1 MENKEK
7 ETVEVSEETK
17 ETKTE
22 KPKLFKKPKAK
33 LYSKTREETD
43 DAETEAFARGEL
55 AKFNREKAET
65 ATVQKDTEASEEI
78 ASLDGKAT
86 PSTERPENAEERVF
100 KKRYDDL
107 KRHYDSTLGKHKDE
121 VRTLR
126 TQLEQSSKQFIPPKS
141 KDELES
147 WRKEYPDVYEM
158 VETIAMSKAD
168 SRAKEMETKY
178 QNLQVQ
184 QEEIAKEKAEVE
196 LLKMHPDFNDLRSK
210 DDFHEWAAKQ
220 DPVIQDWLYE
230 NTSNAS
236 LAARA
241 LDLYK
246 MDKGLGK
253 YSKKEAQ
260 DVKKEAA
267 KAIWTNAIL
276 SVPVSVLF
284 FGVGTAL
291 FVYYQQQPT
300 NLDPISKIDQIF
312 PHFILQQMPAGL
324 AGLVIAGVFA
334 AAMSSLDSSMH
345 SISTAFTTDFLSN
358 GKDSETIL
366 RTAKRLTL
374 ILGILGTI
382 SALYIAS
389 QDSKNLW
396 DTLMGYVGLIL
407 GTLGGLFTLAI
418 FTNRTS
424 SIHAWIGVIAAVL
437 ALYIFKFHTDYHLL
451 MIGAVG
457 TASCFFTGWLASLI
471 IPRKTKDLAG
481 LTWAQRKDR

>member
-1 MENKEK
+1 METKEK
-7 ETVEVSEETK
+7 EATVSQEAEIS
-17 ETKTE
+17 
-22 KPKLFKKPKAK
+22 KPKLVKKPKAN
-33 LYSKTREETD
+33 LYKKHD
-43 DAETEAFARGEL
+43 DASDPEIEAFAKGEL
-55 AKFNREKAET
+55 EKFHREKAET
-65 ATVQKDTEASEEI
+65 ATVQKDTEASKEI
-78 ASLDGKAT
+78 ASSDDEAT

-158 VETIAMSKAD
+158 VETIAMNKAD
-168 SRAKEMETKY
+168 NRTKEMEDKY

-196 LLKMHPDFNDLRSK
+196 LLKLHPDFNELRAK

-253 YSKKEAQ
+253 YSKKETQ

-267 KAIWTNAIL
+267 KAISKTKKAEAPDAPTKKVWSNA
-276 SVPVSVLF
+276 
-284 FGVGTAL
+284 A
-291 FVYYQQQPT
+291 
-300 NLDPISKIDQIF
+300 ISKMTVNEYAKYEEEID
-312 PHFILQQMPAGL
+312 
-324 AGLVIAGVFA
+324 
-334 AAMSSLDSSMH
+334 
-345 SISTAFTTDFLSN
+345 
-358 GKDSETIL
+358 K
-366 RTAKRLTL
+366 
-374 ILGILGTI
+374 
-382 SALYIAS
+382 
-389 QDSKNLW
+389 
-396 DTLMGYVGLIL
+396 
-407 GTLGGLFTLAI
+407 
-418 FTNRTS
+418 
-424 SIHAWIGVIAAVL
+424 AVREGR
-437 ALYIFKFHTDYHLL
+437 IQ
-451 MIGAVG
+451 
-457 TASCFFTGWLASLI
+457 
-471 IPRKTKDLAG
+471 P
-481 LTWAQRKDR
+481 

>member
-7 ETVEVSEETK
+7 ETTVSQEAEAP
-17 ETKTE
+17 
-22 KPKLFKKPKAK
+22 KPKLFKKPKVNPYK
-33 LYSKTREETD
+33 KHD
-43 DAETEAFARGEL
+43 DESDPETEAFAKGEL
-55 AKFNREKAET
+55 EKFHREKAET

-107 KRHYDSTLGKHKDE
+107 KIHYDSTLGKHKDE

-158 VETIAMSKAD
+158 VETIAMNKAD
-168 SRAKEMETKY
+168 SRTQEMETKY

-184 QEEIAKEKAEVE
+184 QEEIVKEKAEVE
-196 LLKMHPDFNDLRSK
+196 LLKLHPDFNELRAR

-230 NTSNAS
+230 KTSNAS

-253 YSKKEAQ
+253 YSKKEEQ

-267 KAIWTNAIL
+267 KAISKTKKAET
-276 SVPVSVLF
+276 SD
-284 FGVGTAL
+284 A
-291 FVYYQQQPT
+291 PT
-300 NLDPISKIDQIF
+300 KKIWSNS
-312 PHFILQQMPAGL
+312 
-324 AGLVIAGVFA
+324 VIAKMNVR
-334 AAMSSLDSSMH
+334 
-345 SISTAFTTDFLSN
+345 
-358 GKDSETIL
+358 EY
-366 RTAKRLTL
+366 AKHEEE
-374 ILGILGTI
+374 I
-382 SALYIAS
+382 
-389 QDSKNLW
+389 DK
-396 DTLMGYVGLIL
+396 
-407 GTLGGLFTLAI
+407 
-418 FTNRTS
+418 
-424 SIHAWIGVIAAVL
+424 AVKEGR
-437 ALYIFKFHTDYHLL
+437 IQ
-451 MIGAVG
+451 
-457 TASCFFTGWLASLI
+457 
-471 IPRKTKDLAG
+471 P
-481 LTWAQRKDR
+481 

>member
-1 MENKEK
+1 METKEK
-7 ETVEVSEETK
+7 ETEVSQEK
-17 ETKTE
+17 ETE
-22 KPKLFKKPKAK
+22 VSKPKLVKKPKAN
-33 LYSKTREETD
+33 LYKKHD
-43 DAETEAFARGEL
+43 DASDPEIEAFAKGEL
-55 AKFNREKAET
+55 EKFHREKAET

-78 ASLDGKAT
+78 ANLDGKAT
-86 PSTERPENAEERVF
+86 PSTERPENAEDRVF

-158 VETIAMSKAD
+158 VETIAMTKAD
-168 SRAKEMETKY
+168 SRAKEMEDKY

-196 LLKMHPDFNDLRSK
+196 LLKLHPDFNELRAK

-253 YSKKEAQ
+253 YSKKETQ

-267 KAIWTNAIL
+267 RA
-276 SVPVSVLF
+276 
-284 FGVGTAL
+284 
-291 FVYYQQQPT
+291 
-300 NLDPISKIDQIF
+300 ISKTKKAEAPDAPTKKVWSNAEISKMNVREYAKYEEEID
-312 PHFILQQMPAGL
+312 
-324 AGLVIAGVFA
+324 
-334 AAMSSLDSSMH
+334 
-345 SISTAFTTDFLSN
+345 
-358 GKDSETIL
+358 K
-366 RTAKRLTL
+366 
-374 ILGILGTI
+374 
-382 SALYIAS
+382 
-389 QDSKNLW
+389 
-396 DTLMGYVGLIL
+396 
-407 GTLGGLFTLAI
+407 
-418 FTNRTS
+418 
-424 SIHAWIGVIAAVL
+424 AVREGR
-437 ALYIFKFHTDYHLL
+437 IQ
-451 MIGAVG
+451 
-457 TASCFFTGWLASLI
+457 
-471 IPRKTKDLAG
+471 P
-481 LTWAQRKDR
+481 